1 MDPPFAWSEY
11 CGRTERYRYTEWE
24 EGRRGVEL
32 YDHTADPDEFVNL
45 AKKPESSEVVEK
57 LRLLLRSRL
66 DR

>member
-1 MDPPFAWSEY
+1 M
-11 CGRTERYRYTEWE
+11 
-24 EGRRGVEL
+24 EL